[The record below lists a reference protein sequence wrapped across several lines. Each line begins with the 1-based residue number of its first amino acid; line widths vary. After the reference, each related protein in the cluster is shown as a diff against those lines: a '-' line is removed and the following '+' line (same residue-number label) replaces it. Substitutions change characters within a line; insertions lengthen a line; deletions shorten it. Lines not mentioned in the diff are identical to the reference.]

1 MKHIMLVCNAGMS
14 TSMLVTKMQAAAE
27 EKGIE
32 TSIWAVPVSEVA
44 QEVANKEID
53 VLLTGPQ
60 VKFMLKE
67 YKETYEPG
75 IKVADIKMTDYGVMN
90 GKNVLEMALELL
102 GGS

>member
-1 MKHIMLVCNAGMS
+1 MKNIMLVCNAGMS
-14 TSMLVTKMQAAAE
+14 TSMLVTKMEAAAK

-32 TSIWAVPVSEVA
+32 TTIWAVPVSEVDD
-44 QEVANKEID
+44 EVSSKKID

-67 YKETYEPG
+67 YKELYEPG

-90 GKNVLEMALELL
+90 GKNVLEMALEMI
-102 GGS
+102 GE